1 MSFDFEAFITGLTV
15 DLPREQVPL
24 YTIINQ
30 ARIDEINEQIR
41 RIEAAAADDDP
52 GGDERESS
60 SGVTAL
66 VKERDRL
73 VKEQDASATWI
84 TLRCLT
90 AQEYADEVAP
100 DSKDLLDQISAQTRG
115 TGNELTREDVQRLR
129 ETLLHGAW
137 NVLVDEA
144 NRIAVQRMVMP
155 DFSPATSASPSTPT
169 S

>member
-1 MSFDFEAFITGLTV
+1 MSFDFEAFISGLTV

-24 YTIINQ
+24 YTVIHQ
-30 ARIDEINEQIR
+30 SRIDELDAQ
-41 RIEAAAADDDP
+41 IEAAVAEDEP

-60 SGVTAL
+60 SGVSAL

-73 VKEQDASATWI
+73 IKEQDDSAKYI

-100 DSKDLLDQISAQTRG
+100 DEKDLLDQVAAQTRG
-115 TGNELTREDVQRLR
+115 TENEMTREGVQRLR

-155 DFSPATSASPSTPT
+155 DFSRTTSANRSTPT

>member
-30 ARIDEINEQIR
+30 ARIDELDAQ
-41 RIEAAAADDDP
+41 IEAAAAEDEP

-60 SGVTAL
+60 SGVSAL

-73 VKEQDASATWI
+73 IKEQDDSAKYI

-100 DSKDLLDQISAQTRG
+100 DEKDLLDQIAAQTRG
-115 TGNELTREDVQRLR
+115 TENEMTREGVQRLR

-144 NRIAVQRMVMP
+144 NRVAVQRMVMP
-155 DFSPATSASPSTPT
+155 DFSRTTSASRSTPE

>member
-1 MSFDFEAFITGLTV
+1 MSFDFEAFISGLTV

-24 YTIINQ
+24 YTVIHQ
-30 ARIDEINEQIR
+30 SRIDDLDAQ
-41 RIEAAAADDDP
+41 IEAATADDEP
-52 GGDERESS
+52 GGDDRESS

-73 VKEQDASATWI
+73 AKEQDASATWI

-100 DSKDLLDQISAQTRG
+100 DEKDLLDQIAAQTRG
-115 TGNELTREDVQRLR
+115 TGNEMTRADVERLR
-129 ETLLHGAW
+129 GTLLHGAW
-137 NVLVDEA
+137 NVLVEEA

-155 DFSPATSASPSTPT
+155 DFSRTTSANRSTPT

>member
-1 MSFDFEAFITGLTV
+1 MSFDFEAFISGLTV

-24 YTIINQ
+24 YTVIHQ
-30 ARIDEINEQIR
+30 SRIDELNEQI
-41 RIEAAAADDDP
+41 EAERDPERPESGDD
-52 GGDERESS
+52 RESS

-73 VKEQDASATWI
+73 AKEQDASATWI

-100 DSKDLLDQISAQTRG
+100 DEKDLLDQIAAQTRG
-115 TGNELTREDVQRLR
+115 TGNEMTRADVERLR
-129 ETLLHGAW
+129 GTLLHGAW
-137 NVLVDEA
+137 NVLVEEA

-155 DFSPATSASPSTPT
+155 DFSRTTSANRSTPT